1 MLFEEDAPFNNKA
14 LGSDVDRLVCVLR
27 WTRSSSAEAN
37 RLPQYSE
44 PKTMINIIC
53 TLDTKVQDKVKYTF
67 LNADKIK

>member
-44 PKTMINIIC
+44 PKTMINIYV
-53 TLDTKVQDKVKYTF
+53 LVH
-67 LNADKIK
+67 